1 LSCGASIIGIELRI
15 AKRDLIAHE
24 FACGGH
30 RKSGG
35 IHMGWLMDLLDRGKD
50 AINEVQ
56 LAEPLRERIV
66 LAEERI
72 ALAEAKYAT
81 TAEDL
86 EQCRQRIA
94 DLERENLNLRAQTP
108 SAEITLKPN
117 TIRVLLYMFEA
128 TEMDDREV
136 SLMASRLGMTQGV
149 LQYHLDRLRAARLAH
164 ESAVDIDGVYWAL
177 TPDGR
182 KYVMESVSQEMLGR
196 CAMGTLGTSAMGR

>member
-1 LSCGASIIGIELRI
+1 
-15 AKRDLIAHE
+15 
-24 FACGGH
+24 
-30 RKSGG
+30 
-35 IHMGWLMDLLDRGKD
+35 MGWLMDLLDRGKD

-56 LAEPLRERIV
+56 LAEPLRERIA

-94 DLERENLNLRAQTP
+94 DLERENSNLRAQTP

-136 SLMASRLGMTQGV
+136 SLIASRLGMTQGV
-149 LQYHLDRLRAARLAH
+149 LQYHLDRLRTARLAH
-164 ESAVDIDGVYWAL
+164 ESAVDIGGVYWAL

-182 KYVMESVSQEMLGR
+182 KYLMESVSDRLRSG
-196 CAMGTLGTSAMGR
+196 